1 MADDSVPLPYP
12 NLKVPQWQ
20 YQIASVPRLRD
31 AASTSFWEAVEK
43 DGEFGRSRP
52 NQLTARDGA
61 LPAHTL
67 SPASQD

>member
-20 YQIASVPRLRD
+20 YQIASIPRLRD

-43 DGEFGRSRP
+43 DGE
-52 NQLTARDGA
+52 
-61 LPAHTL
+61 
-67 SPASQD
+67 